1 MKKGAVTVGF
11 LHPGQQASCFVK
23 SKTDLLLFD
32 MAHKQRIMSHGFGEL
47 GLEAHAARINAA
59 RNELATTF
67 LDHSPAEW
75 LFMVDA
81 DMGFAED
88 TVERMILAA
97 HPEDRPVIGGLCF
110 GQKSDG
116 RGQWYAKRNRIIP
129 TLFSMYETDDEV
141 GFVPMLDYPRDELVA
156 IDATGAACLLIHR
169 SALEKVRAEFGDRWF
184 QPIEVP
190 KGKNGYTEF
199 SEDMSFCLRLKACGI
214 QLYAH
219 TGIQTTHDKGG
230 IFLDEETY
238 DLQTLT
244 KRKADNRFSDWI
256 LATGGLMSPLECSEL
271 DYFASQ
277 ATGPVLEVGN
287 YTGLS
292 TIVISNAL
300 PAGTPFITVDP
311 HGWRETGDEFAAN
324 LDEYAGPVTSALASY
339 EEFLAAYQGDRF
351 RFVFYD
357 GPHTPDDCEKFW
369 KMLLPHLDPDA
380 VVCWDDAD
388 WATMDRLR
396 DLVAGSGRSDMSRHT
411 LKRHQ
416 IAYST
421 GDPQTDLDLGKRH
434 PGTYTL
440 AVWG

>member
-1 MKKGAVTVGF
+1 MKRGAVTVGF

-32 MAHKQRIMSHGFGEL
+32 MSHKQRIMGHSFGEF

-59 RNELATTF
+59 RNELARNF
-67 LDHSPAEW
+67 LDHSTAEW

-88 TVERMILAA
+88 TVERLILAA
-97 HPEDRPVIGGLCF
+97 HPEDRPVVGGLCF

-116 RGQWYAKRNRIIP
+116 RGPFYAKRNRIVP
-129 TLFSMYETDDEV
+129 TLFTMYETDDEV

-169 SALEKVRAEFGDRWF
+169 SALERVRTEHGDRWF

-199 SEDMSFCLRLKACGI
+199 SEDMSFCIRLKACGI

-230 IFLDEETY
+230 IFLDEGTY
-238 DLQTLT
+238 DVQSLT
-244 KRKADNRFSDWI
+244 RRKSDSRFADWI
-256 LATGGLMSPLECSEL
+256 LATGGLMSPLECAEL
-271 DYFASQ
+271 DHFASL
-277 ATGPVLEVGN
+277 ADGSALEVGN

-292 TIVISNAL
+292 TIVMSNAL
-300 PAGTPFITVDP
+300 PAGSSFITVDP
-311 HGWRETGDEFAAN
+311 EVGDGFAAN
-324 LDEYAGPVTSALASY
+324 LDEYGGPVTSALATY
-339 EEFLAAYQGDRF
+339 EEFLDAYQGDRF
-351 RFVFYD
+351 RFVFYN
-357 GPHTPDDCEKFW
+357 GPSNPDDCERFW
-369 KMLLPHLDPDA
+369 KMLLPHLDPGA
-380 VVCWDDAD
+380 VVAWADAD
-388 WATMDRLR
+388 LDEMGGLR
-396 DLVAGSGRSDMSRHT
+396 DLVAGSGRSDMSRHN
-411 LKRHQ
+411 LRRHRV
-416 IAYST
+416 
-421 GDPQTDLDLGKRH
+421 GRRH
-434 PGTYTL
+434 PETYTL